1 MEQKLGMEPW
11 SHGYKFTK
19 WGTPIKTENDEKVR
33 FLVSY
38 QTKECEKYHVL
49 GK

>member
-1 MEQKLGMEPW
+1 MATNLLSGGPQLKR
-11 SHGYKFTK
+11 
-19 WGTPIKTENDEKVR
+19 ENDEKVR